1 MQLIEFSLTERES
14 VKLRE
19 MELQWRERE
28 FEIARAA
35 SQKDNIEK
43 IKLID
48 KLTLDLHTARGNA
61 NEVTTELEALRQ
73 KLDLMEQHY
82 IDLVKDDVVG
92 RATLMEQ
99 HYNDLAKEGASPQT
113 RLRLV

>member
-1 MQLIEFSLTERES
+1 
-14 VKLRE
+14 

-48 KLTLDLHTARGNA
+48 KLTFDLHTARDNA
-61 NEVTTELEALRQ
+61 NEVTTELDALRQ

-99 HYNDLAKEGASPQT
+99 HYNDLVKEEASPQT